1 MQSSSLLNI
10 GVAAGLALLP
20 LGQLQAG
27 LAEDVKNF
35 KTLEAAQKEDV
46 VSKLSKRSL
55 NKLNA
60 EEKLEVQHACY
71 EMSKQWIG
79 SNGKGGLKKVHDPA
93 MGQILQIAGDYLE
106 SLPVEKTPAHP
117 AAGAIFG
124 EIPAGAARVSEVV
137 EVNPWVVRWHSTGL
151 YAAPGEVVTL
161 KFPKEWVNKGLKV
174 QVSGHVDK
182 INVKNKLMRL
192 PTSPARTFEV
202 TSEEVKVAA
211 AFGGAIYIDT
221 GNERRKDGKFKVQI
235 KDAVKAPLFELGK
248 TDVQK
253 WKSELR
259 SAPAPYTEFVSPR
272 IALSFPSEW
281 VRELDDPTALMIY
294 WDNVVKLHD
303 ELGGMGGVRYG
314 PERVNVDIQISVG
327 LFHAGYPTQGP
338 VAHCRG
344 VVELEQLK
352 TKGNWGWFHEMGH
365 ESQRRPD
372 KAWGWNN
379 PYTFDGSIEV
389 TVNLFSAHAMDRLEM
404 KDRGGWSWTSSAY
417 EVAKKAHKVL
427 GEGKKYPEMGAGDK
441 LAMYLQLRD
450 GFGWDP
456 IGKVLAG
463 YSQDQDKRPGV
474 LPKQNQAKR
483 DVFMVRMSKQV
494 KHNLAPF
501 MRDVWGIEFSPEALE
516 HVKDLPVWIPEG
528 FEKYAKK
535 AD

>member
-1 MQSSSLLNI
+1 MRYCSLLHI
-10 GVAAGLALLP
+10 GMAAGLSLLP
-20 LGQLQAG
+20 MNWVSAALT
-27 LAEDVKNF
+27 DNIKNF
-35 KTLEAAQKEDV
+35 KSLDAAQKEELV
-46 VSKLSKRSL
+46 SSLSGRKFSKLDAGEKKRVQL
-55 NKLNA
+55 A
-60 EEKLEVQHACY
+60 CLEL
-71 EMSKQWIG
+71 SKQWIG
-79 SNGKGGLKKVHDPA
+79 SNGKGGLKTVNDPA
-93 MGQILQIAGDYLE
+93 KGQILKVAGDYLK
-106 SLPVEKTPAHP
+106 SQPVDKTPAHP

-124 EIPAGAARVSEVV
+124 EIPAGAARVNETV
-137 EVNPWVVRWHSTGL
+137 EINPWVVRWHSTGL

-174 QVSGHVDK
+174 QVSGHTDNISTK
-182 INVKNKLMRL
+182 KKLMRL
-192 PTSPARTFEV
+192 PTSPARSFEV
-202 TSEEVKVAA
+202 TSEEVKVSA
-211 AFGGAIYIDT
+211 AFGGAIYINT
-221 GNERRKDGKFKVQI
+221 GNERRREGKFKVQVL
-235 KDAVKAPLFELGK
+235 DAVKAPLYELGK
-248 TDVQK
+248 TDIEQ

-259 SAPAPYTEFVSPR
+259 NAPAPYAELVSPR
-272 IALSFPSEW
+272 IALSFPSAW
-281 VRELDDPTALMIY
+281 VRELDDPKALMEY

-303 ELGGMGGVRYG
+303 ELGGLGGVRYG

-344 VVELEQLK
+344 VVDLDKLK

-389 TVNLFSAHAMDRLEM
+389 TVNLFSSHAMDRLQM
-404 KDRGGWSWTSSAY
+404 KDRGGWSWTGSAY

-427 GEGKKYPEMGAGDK
+427 AEGKSYPELGAGDK

-456 IGKVLAG
+456 IGKVLAS
-463 YSQDQDKRPGV
+463 YSLDQDKRPGV

-494 KHNLAPF
+494 KRNLAPF
-501 MRDVWGIEFSPEALE
+501 MEDVWGIKLSPEAVA
-516 HVKDLPVWIPEG
+516 HVKDLPVWLPEG